1 MKRVTVYVLV
11 TASILVVALALG
23 CAGTGGYGKLR
34 VEEGGMTVET
44 LVNNSQNYD
53 IYWAGIDPSTAVA
66 VLFDPKNDGKTLQVG
81 ARWTRVS
88 DRDTVKRMAG
98 VIKQTQEGGGFIA
111 KLRVI
116 MNQDGATFGY
126 VYTGVSEM
134 VITVIDDKTMRVES
148 LG

>member
-1 MKRVTVYVLV
+1 MNWKSQMMV
-11 TASILVVALALG
+11 ASILMVALALG
-23 CAGTGGYGKLR
+23 CASTGGYGTTR
-34 VEEGGMTVET
+34 VVEGGGMTLET
-44 LVNNSQNYD
+44 LVNNPQNYD

-88 DRDTVKRMAG
+88 DLGTVKRMAG
-98 VIKQTQEGGGFIA
+98 VIKQTQESGGFIP
-111 KLRVI
+111 KLRAIV
-116 MNQDGATFGY
+116 NPDATTFGY
-126 VYTGVSEM
+126 VYTGMSEM